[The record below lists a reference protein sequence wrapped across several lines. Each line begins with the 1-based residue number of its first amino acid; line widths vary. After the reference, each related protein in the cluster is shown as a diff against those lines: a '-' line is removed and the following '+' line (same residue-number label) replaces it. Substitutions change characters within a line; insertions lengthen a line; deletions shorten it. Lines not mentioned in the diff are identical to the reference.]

1 MRNQTFERLKR
12 TLGIL
17 LAVFF
22 AVTLT
27 AVSAGAFSSDS
38 SNQKTEMKSINQYK
52 YNEANQFILNG
63 IGQQYKDVHIIY
75 STTSITGKP
84 IFNYKDSKS
93 TYSFTGDEIHTQKME
108 IGTMVTVTLESAP
121 DLYVKTL
128 TLLVPAINLDGSERE
143 FKTIAIQT
151 TSKTTKAGESL
162 VKGEVQ
168 SYELINLKGT
178 ANFVIS

>member
-22 AVTLT
+22 VVTLT

-108 IGTMVTVTLESAP
+108 IGTMVTVTLE
-121 DLYVKTL
+121 
-128 TLLVPAINLDGSERE
+128 
-143 FKTIAIQT
+143 
-151 TSKTTKAGESL
+151 
-162 VKGEVQ
+162 
-168 SYELINLKGT
+168 
-178 ANFVIS
+178 